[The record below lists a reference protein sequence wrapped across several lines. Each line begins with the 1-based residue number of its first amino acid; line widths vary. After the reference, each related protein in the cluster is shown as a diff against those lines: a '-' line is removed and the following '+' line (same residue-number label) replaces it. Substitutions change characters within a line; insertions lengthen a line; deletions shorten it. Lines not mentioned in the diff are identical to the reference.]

1 MLSVTA
7 SKLHADSSYGVARTV
22 GGASRQNYMPFKSDY
37 YSGKSHGA
45 PSFEY
50 KTSLKTPKNRV
61 DDDFDILFEKEH
73 LHW

>member
-1 MLSVTA
+1 MDWRGADKMSCRLSLA
-7 SKLHADSSYGVARTV
+7 ISV
-22 GGASRQNYMPFKSDY
+22 GRVMG
-37 YSGKSHGA
+37 GA

>member
-1 MLSVTA
+1 MS
-7 SKLHADSSYGVARTV
+7 
-22 GGASRQNYMPFKSDY
+22 FKSGY

-61 DDDFDILFEKEH
+61 DDDFDILFEKESP
-73 LHW
+73 LGMERYEEEIKRQNI